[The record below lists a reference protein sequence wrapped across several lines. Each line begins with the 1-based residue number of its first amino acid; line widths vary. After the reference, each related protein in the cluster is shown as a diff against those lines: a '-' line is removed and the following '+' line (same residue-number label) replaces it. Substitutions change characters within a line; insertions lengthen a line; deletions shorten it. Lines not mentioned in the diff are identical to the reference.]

1 MRLKGVM
8 AVLISALLVWTAA
21 PVAYAY
27 RALPVVL
34 EFSAGEGSEL
44 LSEAE
49 VISLF
54 RQAFPEL
61 CQGADLV
68 GELQDRGSNDQPT
81 WWISQQGQE
90 YPGSDNNDQKLISGT
105 VDARTGEILGLVCD
119 PELDFYQGKRVALTR
134 SQALKIASAFV
145 NQKDAGKVPQL
156 ILDKEWSAPPL
167 AGESYRPY
175 YSFLWNRSRGG
186 IPVEGNSLMVGVDAY
201 SGMVTRYQSIWH
213 DMEFPPESPVLP
225 AEPVM
230 EQMLNNPGLF
240 MEYLRHAPNGVTP
253 GAAVKPVYQ
262 LNTTARYVDAVS
274 GDWLDEEGRVI
285 QPEESRIY
293 EGNFQMAD
301 PGLTLTNQ
309 SGPESNLSYAEAQ
322 QIAAAFFKAQG
333 IDRRDYRGS
342 FTDRDLSAH
351 QDPTWQFNLRGEQ
364 TDISVEI
371 AASSGQIVRLAIYGD
386 DPPEEGLALLT
397 EQQARELAMSTI
409 RQYAPEL
416 SGQLVENHNWKVEGA
431 PEHHQHFH
439 FTRLVNGLPVHND
452 DITVVVNTA
461 SGKII
466 EYQAELC
473 PVEYHPGESLL
484 TREQASLTLQK
495 LFPLRLTYA
504 ITDRNNDQARTAR
517 LVYSLPSFQRVDA
530 VTGQALDL
538 QQPPPAAGGFSVPEL
553 SLLAENGLFPGKPGQ
568 EQLPVTRRQ
577 ALKAVV
583 MSTNPRRIWSHADEI
598 QLSLTDIAATDPD
611 HINFKLAVKRG
622 IIPNRGRFDPDSHIS
637 REEISTWLVK
647 AIGYDDIARL
657 TVPIVL
663 PFADA
668 DRIKAGYRNYVGL
681 TCGLGLLG
689 ADDQGCFSPGDPI
702 TWEELATVASKLAAT
717 R

>member
-1 MRLKGVM
+1 MTF
-8 AVLISALLVWTAA
+8 I
-21 PVAYAY
+21 
-27 RALPVVL
+27 
-34 EFSAGEGSEL
+34 
-44 LSEAE
+44 LS
-49 VISLF
+49 
-54 RQAFPEL
+54 
-61 CQGADLV
+61 
-68 GELQDRGSNDQPT
+68 
-81 WWISQQGQE
+81 
-90 YPGSDNNDQKLISGT
+90 
-105 VDARTGEILGLVCD
+105 
-119 PELDFYQGKRVALTR
+119 
-134 SQALKIASAFV
+134 
-145 NQKDAGKVPQL
+145 
-156 ILDKEWSAPPL
+156 
-167 AGESYRPY
+167 
-175 YSFLWNRSRGG
+175 
-186 IPVEGNSLMVGVDAY
+186 
-201 SGMVTRYQSIWH
+201 
-213 DMEFPPESPVLP
+213 SP
-225 AEPVM
+225 
-230 EQMLNNPGLF
+230 
-240 MEYLRHAPNGVTP
+240 
-253 GAAVKPVYQ
+253 
-262 LNTTARYVDAVS
+262 
-274 GDWLDEEGRVI
+274 
-285 QPEESRIY
+285 
-293 EGNFQMAD
+293 
-301 PGLTLTNQ
+301 
-309 SGPESNLSYAEAQ
+309 
-322 QIAAAFFKAQG
+322 
-333 IDRRDYRGS
+333 
-342 FTDRDLSAH
+342 
-351 QDPTWQFNLRGEQ
+351 
-364 TDISVEI
+364 
-371 AASSGQIVRLAIYGD
+371 
-386 DPPEEGLALLT
+386 
-397 EQQARELAMSTI
+397 
-409 RQYAPEL
+409 
-416 SGQLVENHNWKVEGA
+416 
-431 PEHHQHFH
+431 
-439 FTRLVNGLPVHND
+439 
-452 DITVVVNTA
+452 
-461 SGKII
+461 
-466 EYQAELC
+466 
-473 PVEYHPGESLL
+473 
-484 TREQASLTLQK
+484 ASLTLQK

>member
-90 YPGSDNNDQKLISGT
+90 YPGSDNNDLKLISGT

-371 AASSGQIVRLAIYGD
+371 AASSGQIVR
-386 DPPEEGLALLT
+386 
-397 EQQARELAMSTI
+397 
-409 RQYAPEL
+409 
-416 SGQLVENHNWKVEGA
+416 
-431 PEHHQHFH
+431 
-439 FTRLVNGLPVHND
+439 
-452 DITVVVNTA
+452 
-461 SGKII
+461 
-466 EYQAELC
+466 
-473 PVEYHPGESLL
+473 
-484 TREQASLTLQK
+484 
-495 LFPLRLTYA
+495 
-504 ITDRNNDQARTAR
+504 
-517 LVYSLPSFQRVDA
+517 
-530 VTGQALDL
+530 
-538 QQPPPAAGGFSVPEL
+538 
-553 SLLAENGLFPGKPGQ
+553 
-568 EQLPVTRRQ
+568 
-577 ALKAVV
+577 
-583 MSTNPRRIWSHADEI
+583 
-598 QLSLTDIAATDPD
+598 
-611 HINFKLAVKRG
+611 
-622 IIPNRGRFDPDSHIS
+622 
-637 REEISTWLVK
+637 
-647 AIGYDDIARL
+647 
-657 TVPIVL
+657 
-663 PFADA
+663 
-668 DRIKAGYRNYVGL
+668 
-681 TCGLGLLG
+681 
-689 ADDQGCFSPGDPI
+689 
-702 TWEELATVASKLAAT
+702 
-717 R
+717 